1 MQVGGLRWGHRSPA
15 QLDAMLARA
24 QGAELSYAHVGST
37 LGGATPPGARERRF
51 EREAV
56 GTVADAA
63 AALRAWAAHRGIR
76 ARIHPSS
83 AALEEGASLLV
94 VIPAGPL
101 QLAVPNRVVRVVDE
115 AERFGFVYGTLT
127 GHDEAG
133 EELFLAEA
141 SGPGRLRLQIVV
153 HARAASRPARLVGL
167 AVGLLSDAAARRYLD
182 AWAEAIERPTPS

>member
-1 MQVGGLRWGHRSPA
+1 MQVGGLRWGHRSQA

-24 QGAELSYAHVGST
+24 QGAELGYDHVGSSLAGT
-37 LGGATPPGARERRF
+37 SPGTRERRF
-51 EREAV
+51 EREAA

-76 ARIHPSS
+76 ARIHPSG
-83 AALEEGASLLV
+83 AAIEEGTSVLV

-101 QLAVPNRVVRVVDE
+101 QLAVPNRIVRVVDE

-133 EELFLAEA
+133 EELFRAEA
-141 SGPGRLRLQIVV
+141 SGPGRVRLRIVV
-153 HARAASRPARLVGL
+153 HARAASLPARLVAV

-182 AWAEAIERPTPS
+182 AWAEAIERPAAP